1 MCYWVEILRAKW
13 FQYILCASFSTF
25 HIPTQIP
32 RWYLSFQ
39 LPLAR
44 TAVPEVHH
52 LLLLTQLQ
60 YTNPA
65 LVLSSHLEVPIIQQK
80 YILVFYRFQYNGTF
94 TKKRK
99 CVHTYILSFCY
110 VTSSNGL
117 FQHFISQNILEY
129 ACTYVHIQTHMI
141 KSIETYCILYVE
153 KFKKSVIFKSGI
165 YQMLFHT
172 VTLTGFSSFGFE
184 PTGIRLKTSHTLL
197 SHTILLLIPEMN
209 PNRLFLIL
217 LKAEAGV
224 MVSVHISDRR

>member
-1 MCYWVEILRAKW
+1 MCYWVEILRVKG

-99 CVHTYILSFCY
+99 GNVFTPTFCLFAKSPAQMVCSNTSF
-110 VTSSNGL
+110 L
-117 FQHFISQNILEY
+117 
-129 ACTYVHIQTHMI
+129 
-141 KSIETYCILYVE
+141 K
-153 KFKKSVIFKSGI
+153 IF
-165 YQMLFHT
+165 
-172 VTLTGFSSFGFE
+172 
-184 PTGIRLKTSHTLL
+184 
-197 SHTILLLIPEMN
+197 
-209 PNRLFLIL
+209 
-217 LKAEAGV
+217 
-224 MVSVHISDRR
+224 

>member
-1 MCYWVEILRAKW
+1 
-13 FQYILCASFSTF
+13 
-25 HIPTQIP
+25 
-32 RWYLSFQ
+32 
-39 LPLAR
+39 
-44 TAVPEVHH
+44 
-52 LLLLTQLQ
+52 
-60 YTNPA
+60 
-65 LVLSSHLEVPIIQQK
+65 
-80 YILVFYRFQYNGTF
+80 
-94 TKKRK
+94 
-99 CVHTYILSFCY
+99 
-110 VTSSNGL
+110 
-117 FQHFISQNILEY
+117 
-129 ACTYVHIQTHMI
+129 MI

-224 MVSVHISDRR
+224 MLSVHISDRW